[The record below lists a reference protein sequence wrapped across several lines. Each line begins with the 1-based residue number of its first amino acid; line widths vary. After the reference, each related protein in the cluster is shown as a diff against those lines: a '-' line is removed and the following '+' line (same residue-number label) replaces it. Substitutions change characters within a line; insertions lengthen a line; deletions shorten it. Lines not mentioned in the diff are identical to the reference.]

1 VADGLGPVFNEASCV
16 ACPADRPERWAG
28 ATPEEAI
35 LAHDGQGARSRDR
48 FASLDRSARAALLA
62 FLDSL

>member
-1 VADGLGPVFNEASCV
+1 MRLSASLLHDGRA
-16 ACPADRPERWAG
+16 

-48 FASLDRSARAALLA
+48 FASLDRSAKAALLA